1 MTQDLIDRCRI
12 PFRQAVKDAG
22 IKASRI
28 DHVVLIGGCTRM
40 PAVVD
45 LVRELTGGKEPNK
58 SVNPDEV
65 VAVGAALRAG
75 IRMGEVRDVFD
86 LDVIPLSLGVETEGG
101 AMTTL
106 IERNTTIPTKRS
118 DIFTTAEDNQP
129 SVRIQVLQGEHEMAA
144 HNRKLDR
151 FELTGLPAARRNV
164 PRIEVT
170 IDIDGDMYVSAKDLG
185 TGRELS
191 AQLGADTALSRQ
203 DLDRMTAIA
212 RRQFDQDRRR
222 REEAETRNQAE
233 SLAHAAER
241 LLAERGS
248 RSRAAARADV
258 ERGLATLRAALAGS
272 DPAAIRAAAEDLRR
286 RLRRTAGTPEL
297 LKRPWRRAGRTEP

>member
-1 MTQDLIDRCRI
+1 
-12 PFRQAVKDAG
+12 
-22 IKASRI
+22 
-28 DHVVLIGGCTRM
+28 
-40 PAVVD
+40 
-45 LVRELTGGKEPNK
+45 
-58 SVNPDEV
+58 
-65 VAVGAALRAG
+65 
-75 IRMGEVRDVFD
+75 MGEVRDVFD

-144 HNRKLDR
+144 RNRKLGR
-151 FELTGLPAARRNV
+151 FELTDLPAAPRNV
-164 PRIEVT
+164 PQIEVT
-170 IDIDGDMYVSAKDLG
+170 FDIDIDGDMYVSAKDLG

-272 DPAAIRAAAEDLRR
+272 DTAAIRAAAEDLRR

-297 LKRPWRRAGRTEP
+297 LKRPWRRAGRAEP